1 MRGLLSDLALDAGAA
16 LISEIVAAEAHA
28 SVPDAQKGSGKEIRL
43 ASPGSW
49 REHMSDDEVAAM
61 EAEIGD
67 SLRAH
72 GYE

>member
-1 MRGLLSDLALDAGAA
+1 IGLDADPE
-16 LISEIVAAEAHA
+16 LVTEIVAAEAHA
-28 SVPDAQKGSGKEIRL
+28 GVPDEQKGAGKEIRL

-49 REHMSDDEVAAM
+49 REHMSDDEVAAL

-72 GYE
+72 GY